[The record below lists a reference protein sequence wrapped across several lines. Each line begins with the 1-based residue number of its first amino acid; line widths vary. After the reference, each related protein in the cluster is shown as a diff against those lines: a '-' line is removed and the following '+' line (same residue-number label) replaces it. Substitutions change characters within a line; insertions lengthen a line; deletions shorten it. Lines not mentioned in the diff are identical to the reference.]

1 MTIIEKKTLQLLIPF
16 FIHLVGI
23 VILLAIIIDGVESPI
38 GDEMDVPRPG
48 DHEVVESSR

>member
-1 MTIIEKKTLQLLIPF
+1 MTIIEKKALQRLIPI

-23 VILLAIIIDGVESPI
+23 LILFSIIIDGVESPI

-48 DHEVVESSR
+48 DHEVVDLSR